1 MGWPVSDVWMAA
13 LASPHSLDWL
23 VTATRGGRVL
33 AADIQVDQLSL
44 TASWDGRQ
52 ITREVRA
59 DITDPDGTLL
69 TADPESPL
77 APWGQQMVVRARLST
92 GAAWSHIIPV
102 GTFRVEDAGP
112 DGASTMILLRD
123 GTWVTGG
130 QTLHPTGRDMLQQLA
145 DERWTS
151 WVQPRADTVR
161 TAMDRVVTGVDIQL
175 GRWSSTTPVPPDM
188 EWGSAK
194 IDAAIELVKLDG
206 RTMWCD
212 RAGLL
217 QLVSSAEGTGDTWT
231 YRVGDDV
238 AVSATVQASRTGV
251 VNGAAVHA
259 ESDATDDGRPEIWG
273 AAYARSGPLAWGG
286 PFGRIP
292 DVQTSKLVKDTA
304 GATEAA
310 RDTLDSLTGARMATV
325 TVTAPANPAVDVL
338 DTATITLPRGRSMSG
353 LITRT
358 DMDAAHMTL
367 TVQIPWEQV
376 WHDR

>member
-23 VTATRGGRVL
+23 VTTTRGGRVL
-33 AADIQVDQLSL
+33 AADLQVDQLSM
-44 TASWDGRQ
+44 TASWDGYQ

-77 APWGQQMVVRARLST
+77 APWGQQLVVRARLST
-92 GAAWSHIIPV
+92 GAAWSHTIPV

-112 DGASTMILLRD
+112 DGAATMILLRD

-145 DERWTS
+145 DERWTN
-151 WVQPRADTVR
+151 WVQPHVQDVRRAWQ
-161 TAMDRVVTGVDIQL
+161 RVVLGVDLHL
-175 GRWSSTTPVPPDM
+175 GRWTAPTPVPADM
-188 EWGSAK
+188 EWGSTK
-194 IDAAIELVKLDG
+194 LDAAIELAKLDG

-217 QLVSSAEGTGDTWT
+217 QLVSSTAGTGDTWT
-231 YRVGDDV
+231 YRVGGDV
-238 AVSATVQASRTGV
+238 AVSVTVQASRTGA

-259 ESDATDDGRPEIWG
+259 ESTEEGRPEIWG
-273 AAYARSGPLAWGG
+273 AAYAQSGPLAWGG

-292 DVQTSKLVKDTA
+292 DVQTSKLVKTA
-304 GATEAA
+304 ADATTAA
-310 RDTLDSLTGARMATV
+310 QRALTSLVGARMATV